1 MKRTCVTAL
10 LLAGALAASAQ
21 DTGIYQQGG
30 ATLDA
35 VSEALK
41 SAQAAAGLPAPVG
54 PTIVAGTQSQA
65 VADVQAMEKKGVK
78 FFYAV
83 GTSASTLAAQ
93 NSTSSGI
100 YVFVPNP
107 SASGL
112 AARPRWS
119 GVSPYPDP
127 RAVMAYLRDGLGV
140 QRVGLLYT
148 KKSNQ
153 EVAKIFEDAAAAE
166 KLAVR
171 SLGLGDAGDLQ
182 GVLGPAVKDIGALLL
197 LIDPV
202 SFSPDSIRY
211 VISACL
217 EAKRPCVG
225 FLDASAKMGVPLA
238 LYPTSD
244 DLARTAVAAMQAL
257 RQKNEDRKIWYSPHF
272 VLSVNEG
279 ALASLGIRVDPAQ
292 IANKY

>member
-1 MKRTCVTAL
+1 MMRTGLTAL
-10 LLAGALAASAQ
+10 LLAGTLAAIAQ

-54 PTIVAGTQSQA
+54 PTLVAGTQSQA
-65 VADVQAMEKKGVK
+65 VADVQGMEKRGVK

-83 GTSASTLAAQ
+83 GTSASTIAAQ

-100 YVFVPNP
+100 YIFVPNP

-112 AARPRWS
+112 AARPKWS

-127 RAVMAYLRDGLGV
+127 RAVMAYLRDGLGAR
-140 QRVGLLYT
+140 RVGLLYT
-148 KKSNQ
+148 KRNNQ
-153 EVAKIFEDAAAAE
+153 EVARVFEDAASAE

-171 SLGLGDAGDLQ
+171 SLSLGDAGELQ
-182 GVLGPAVKDIGALLL
+182 GVVGPAVKDIDALLL

-202 SFSPDSIRY
+202 SFSPDSVRY

-217 EAKRPCVG
+217 EAKKPCVG

-244 DLARTAVAAMQAL
+244 DLARTAVSAMQSL
-257 RQKNEDRKIWYSPHF
+257 RQKSDDRKIWYSQHF
-272 VLSVNEG
+272 VLSVNEE
-279 ALASLGIRVDPAQ
+279 ALASLGIKVDPAR

>member
-1 MKRTCVTAL
+1 MKRIVLSVL
-10 LLAGALAASAQ
+10 LLAGGLAVSAQ

-54 PTIVAGTQSQA
+54 PTLVASTQSQA
-65 VADVQAMEKKGVK
+65 VSDVQGMEKKGVK

-93 NSTSSGI
+93 SSASSGV
-100 YVFVPNP
+100 YLFVPNP
-107 SASGL
+107 AASGL

-127 RAVMAYLRDGLGV
+127 RVVMGFLRDSLGA
-140 QRVGLLYT
+140 QRVGLLFT
-148 KKSNQ
+148 RKSNQ
-153 EVAKIFEDAAAAE
+153 EVAKAFEEAAAAE
-166 KLAVR
+166 TLSAR
-171 SLGLGDAGDLQ
+171 SLGLGDPGELQ
-182 GVLGPAVKDIGALLL
+182 GVVGPAVKEIDVLLL

-211 VISACL
+211 VTSACL
-217 EAKRPCVG
+217 EAKKPCVG
-225 FLDASAKMGVPLA
+225 FLDAAAKMGVPLA
-238 LYPTSD
+238 LYPTSE

-257 RQKNEDRKIWYSPHF
+257 RQKNEDRKIWYAQRF
-272 VLSVNEG
+272 VASVNEG
-279 ALASLGIRVDPAQ
+279 ALSPLGLRVDPSKVV
-292 IANKY
+292 NRY